1 MFTNLMGNLDQTD
14 LFFRLGMA
22 MLLGVL
28 IGIEREY
35 SANQKMQKMF
45 AGVRTFGL
53 FGLLGGLA
61 ALAADQM
68 KDAWALVSMVL
79 VVGGMIL
86 TSYVVTS
93 RKDRVGMTTEIAGLI
108 VVLNGALCYWGLVSL
123 AVAAA
128 VSVTALLSIKPF
140 TQFFVGRISNEDVYA
155 TLQFAVIS
163 AVILPVLPNA
173 SFAPPPFDVL
183 NPYNIWLMVV
193 FISGI
198 SFLGYAL
205 IKFVGPDRGIG
216 LLGFMGGLVSSTAVT
231 LTFAERSRSQSGLV
245 RPFTLAILISWVV
258 MFVRV
263 LVEVFVVNRALLTV
277 VWLPVAAAGSMGL
290 AYSAFLFF
298 FQRPSESSDVEF
310 TNPFELSTAIK
321 FGLLYGVI
329 LLVARAAQ
337 MYLGDAGTYASAIL
351 SGLTDVDA
359 ITLSMAE
366 LSKPGNG
373 LSMETAARSIVLAIS
388 ANTLVKG
395 GIVLITA
402 SAAMRKPFLPGFVLM
417 LATGLI
423 SAFLLI

>member
-22 MLLGVL
+22 ILLGIL

-35 SANQKMQKMF
+35 SAHRKTQKVF

-68 KDAWALVSMVL
+68 DQAWALVAVVL
-79 VVGGMIL
+79 VVGGMIVS
-86 TSYVVTS
+86 SYVVTA
-93 RKDRVGMTTEIAGLI
+93 RKDRVGMTTEIAGLV
-108 VVLNGALCYWGLVSL
+108 VVLNGALCYWGLISL
-123 AVAAA
+123 AVASA
-128 VSVTALLSIKPF
+128 VSVSVLLSIKPF
-140 TQFFVGRISNEDVYA
+140 TQFFVDNLSSEDVYA

-183 NPYNIWLMVV
+183 NPYKIWLMVV

-198 SFLGYAL
+198 SFLGYAT
-205 IKFVGPDRGIG
+205 IKFVGSEQGIG
-216 LLGFMGGLVSSTAVT
+216 LIGFLGGLVSSTAVT
-231 LTFAERSRSQSGLV
+231 LTFAERSRKQTGLV
-245 RPFTLAILISWVV
+245 GPFTLAILISWVV
-258 MFVRV
+258 MFARV
-263 LVEVFVVNRALLTV
+263 LVEVFVVNPALLQV
-277 VWLPVAAAGSMGL
+277 VWLPVAAAGGMGL

-298 FQRPSESSDVEF
+298 FQRTKESSDVKF
-310 TNPFELSTAIK
+310 SNPFELGTAIK
-321 FGLLYGVI
+321 FGLLYAVI

-373 LSMETAARSIVLAIS
+373 LSMETAARAIVLAIS
-388 ANTLVKG
+388 SNTVVKG
-395 GIVLITA
+395 SIVLTTA
-402 SAAMRKPFLPGFVLM
+402 SAAMRKPFLPGFLLM
-417 LATGLI
+417 LVTGLTA
-423 SAFLLI
+423 AFLLI

>member
-1 MFTNLMGNLDQTD
+1 MLSNLMGNLDQTD

-22 MLLGVL
+22 MLLGML

-35 SANQKMQKMF
+35 SAHRKSQRAF

-68 KDAWALVSMVL
+68 NDVWVL
-79 VVGGMIL
+79 VAVVLMVGGMIVS
-86 TSYVVTS
+86 SYVVTAS
-93 RKDRVGMTTEIAGLI
+93 KDRLGMTTEIAGLV
-108 VVLNGALCYWGLVSL
+108 VVLNGALCYWGLTSL
-123 AVAAA
+123 AVASA
-128 VSVTALLSIKPF
+128 VSVSVLLSIKPF
-140 TQFFVGRISNEDVYA
+140 TQLFVDKISSEDVYA

-173 SFAPPPFDVL
+173 SLGPPPFDVL
-183 NPYNIWLMVV
+183 NPYKIWLMVV

-205 IKFVGPDRGIG
+205 IKFVGSDRGIG
-216 LLGFMGGLVSSTAVT
+216 LIGFMGGLVSSTAVT
-231 LTFAERSRSQSGLV
+231 LTFAERSRSQAGLV

-258 MFVRV
+258 MFGRV

-277 VWLPVAAAGSMGL
+277 VWLPVAAAGAVGL
-290 AYSAFLFF
+290 AYCAFLFF
-298 FQRPSESSDVEF
+298 FQRPGESSDVKF
-310 TNPFELSTAIK
+310 TNPFELGTAIK

-337 MYLGDAGTYASAIL
+337 MYLGDAGTYASALL

-373 LSMETAARSIVLAIS
+373 LSMDTAARSIVLAIS
-388 ANTLVKG
+388 ANTVVKG
-395 GIVLITA
+395 SIVLTTA

-423 SAFLLI
+423 AAFLLI